1 VGSNLAKFQPHLYF
15 TPLVDPNDSD
25 DAILAWQQ
33 SEVHNMNNNGLL
45 WVIEE
50 DDFSS
55 IDFLATCKA
64 SYASHPVEKSSWE
77 VFFFI
82 KECILQKK

>member
-55 IDFLATCKA
+55 IDFLDSLLGQLAP
-64 SYASHPVEKSSWE
+64 HPIGKLPWE
-77 VFFFI
+77 VFFF
-82 KECILQKK
+82 L